1 MLIFVSAYA
10 YYVDLCWY
18 SNHLQ
23 KSSWQW
29 NLISDDTRKRCRT
42 NSGDSV
48 VAAFDWSCLFRG
60 FLKCGIHKSPQILVK
75 CSSTWM
81 MTGGTPMTSETS
93 IWGSWGSYSYEV
105 LYLRHPLPCMWWTGG
120 EVDHS
125 VVFFFCV
132 CKRENQLK
140 LLWMVAKSCT
150 TLGWNPINTGINH
163 LPTGAGFLPS
173 TVWTFWTILLLQ
185 FKNKIVLPVA
195 RLD

>member
-81 MTGGTPMTSETS
+81 TGGTPMTSETS

-125 VVFFFCV
+125 VVFFLRMQKGKSTKTTVDGC
-132 CKRENQLK
+132 EILHHLGLK
-140 LLWMVAKSCT
+140 PYKYWDK
-150 TLGWNPINTGINH
+150 
-163 LPTGAGFLPS
+163 PS
-173 TVWTFWTILLLQ
+173 TNWCRISSIHSMNILDDSPSP
-185 FKNKIVLPVA
+185 I
-195 RLD
+195 